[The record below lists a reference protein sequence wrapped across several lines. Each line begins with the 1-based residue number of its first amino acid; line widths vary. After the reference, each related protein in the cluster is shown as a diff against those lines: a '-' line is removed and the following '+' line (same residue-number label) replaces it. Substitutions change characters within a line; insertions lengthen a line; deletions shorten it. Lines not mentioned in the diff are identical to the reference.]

1 MKNKIIRLILLFL
14 CPLYPLSNIIDDGLS
29 YQVFEANQ
37 KSKIG
42 KSEIVII
49 KIDPN
54 FYNMNLFSSEQ
65 YSHKN
70 LTVEEWSKKHD
81 LIIAVNAGMFQTD
94 YSSNVGYMKQFDYI
108 NNSNINH
115 YQSIAA
121 FNPKDSTKEKFKI
134 FDIEK
139 NNGYLNKKY
148 INKIIDEYESVIQNL
163 RLIKRS
169 AENRWSQQSKKWSE
183 VALGEDSNGNIL
195 LIFSRSPYSMHDLNN
210 ILIDLPINIECAQHL
225 EGGPEASLY
234 LKYKDKELKFVG
246 SYETSFM
253 ENNNNVYFWKV
264 PNIIGIYKK

>member
-1 MKNKIIRLILLFL
+1 
-14 CPLYPLSNIIDDGLS
+14 
-29 YQVFEANQ
+29 
-37 KSKIG
+37 
-42 KSEIVII
+42 
-49 KIDPN
+49 
-54 FYNMNLFSSEQ
+54 
-65 YSHKN
+65 
-70 LTVEEWSKKHD
+70 
-81 LIIAVNAGMFQTD
+81 MFQTD

-195 LIFSRSPYSMHDLNN
+195 LIFSPSAYSMHDLNN
-210 ILIDLPINIECAQHL
+210 ILLELPIDIMCAQHL
-225 EGGPEASLY
+225 EGGAEASLY
-234 LKYKDKELKFVG
+234 LKYKDLTIRNIMNLQIIPKELIIIIRNYVI
-246 SYETSFM
+246 FM
-253 ENNNNVYFWKV
+253 PENEDVLKNAIHEWCIDKKLAKSKYGDISLIVLNICSWDSPTAKP
-264 PNIIGIYKK
+264 PNA